1 MPRLSL
7 IFFVL
12 VSALC
17 AVDDDPRIRKIL
29 DKHVEALGG
38 WRNWNQVESIRL
50 IGTIERG
57 GQIIDFVIVKKRPN
71 QIRATITMPIPG
83 NENEEVQIIR
93 AHDGENAWTATRLTG
108 AAEIKKEKLD
118 QEAASK
124 LLQDAGVLPK
134 LILFWKTGA
143 ELSIRETTK
152 LDGEPVTIIEAKP
165 RDDSSIYTFYIS
177 LNTYKTLQYR
187 QEIEE
192 GVSIDTIFDDYEEKQ
207 GVLIPRSVI
216 INTEQTGRSKM
227 LIKSIE
233 VGVGIYREYFDGSDL
248 MKQ

>member
-1 MPRLSL
+1 
-7 IFFVL
+7 
-12 VSALC
+12 
-17 AVDDDPRIRKIL
+17 RIRKIL

-50 IGTIERG
+50 IGTIERD

-134 LILFWKTGA
+134 LILFWKAGA

-152 LDGEPVTIIEAKP
+152 LDEEPVTIIEAKP

-177 LNTYKTLQYR
+177 LNTYKTLQYT

-192 GVSIDTIFDDYEEKQ
+192 GVRIDTFFSDYKEKE
-207 GVLIPRSVI
+207 GVSIPSSII

-227 LIKSIE
+227 LINSIE